1 MLAIENSSP
10 AAGTATEQSDFKR
23 EHRPSV
29 GLSGLLSA
37 TVTAVIAAAFGVML
51 WFADGYEIEIGSRV
65 RGDEMRLVNGELSTA
80 FDRGGRFAL
89 ALAEVTARRAAIRQA
104 LAARDRAELM
114 RQSAETFEHLHQQAG
129 VQIFGFQDKD
139 IRYFLRVHK
148 PDQFDDDVSGFRPMI
163 VAANRTGRPQVG
175 LEIGVAGIGLRGATI
190 VEQQGVMVGTVE
202 VGLDLKPLIESVK
215 ATSNADIAIVVV
227 PSLAGIALDP
237 KLPAFGDLVLA
248 MSTDDRLFSSLLKT
262 MALRPAHDSV
272 TTSATIEG
280 RRHDLITRPLVDFSG
295 RMIGFSI
302 ALKADYGT
310 ELGRSR
316 TELRVVA
323 ICGGIFTFLAFALL
337 FRAMRARG
345 SARP

>member
-1 MLAIENSSP
+1 MLAIESSIP
-10 AAGTATEQSDFKR
+10 TAENATELVDFKR
-23 EHRPSV
+23 EHRQS
-29 GLSGLLSA
+29 LAMSGTLA
-37 TVTAVIAAAFGVML
+37 AAVAAVIAAAFGVLL
-51 WFADGYEIEIGSRV
+51 WFADSYESEIGTRV

-89 ALAEVTARRAAIRQA
+89 ALAEVTARRTTIRQA

-114 RQSAETFEHLHQQAG
+114 HQSADIFAHLRQQAG

-148 PDQFDDDVSGFRPMI
+148 PDQFDDDISGFRPMI
-163 VAANRTGRPQVG
+163 VAANRAGRPQVG

-190 VEQQGVMVGTVE
+190 VEHEGAMVGTVE

-215 ATSNADIAIVVV
+215 TTSNADIAIVVV

-262 MALRPAHDSV
+262 MSLRPAHDS
-272 TTSATIEG
+272 TAASPTIDG
-280 RRHDLITRPLVDFSG
+280 RRYDLITRPVVDFSG

-302 ALKADYGT
+302 ALKPDYGT
-310 ELGRSR
+310 ELRRSR

-323 ICGGIFTFLAFALL
+323 ICGGICAFVAFALL
-337 FRAMRARG
+337 FRATRARG
-345 SARP
+345 RACP